1 MAKGQRARRWV
12 TPEDRRLIMR
22 MAAGGATQQEIAA
35 AAKLA
40 RRELTNYAANLAV
53 SLAARQIKVD
63 PATDQALVQGF
74 ARELSPK
81 SGGQD
86 KN

>member
-1 MAKGQRARRWV
+1 M
-12 TPEDRRLIMR
+12 
-22 MAAGGATQQEIAA
+22 
-35 AAKLA
+35 
-40 RRELTNYAANLAV
+40 LTENAQPALVAV

-81 SGGQD
+81 SDGAGGQD